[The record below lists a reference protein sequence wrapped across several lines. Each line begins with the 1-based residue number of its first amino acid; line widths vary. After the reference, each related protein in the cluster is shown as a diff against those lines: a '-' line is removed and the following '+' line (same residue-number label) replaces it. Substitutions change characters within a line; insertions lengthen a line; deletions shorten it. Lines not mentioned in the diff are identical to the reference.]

1 MPIYPLDRGRK
12 REALMR
18 KTLRLF
24 ALAIVAMA
32 ALSGAFAEAK
42 YHVGIVTGT
51 VSQSEDDLR
60 GAEAMIKEYGD
71 VKSGGMI
78 QHLTYPANFMAEQ
91 ETTISQIVSLANDP
105 KMKAIVM
112 NQAVPGATEGFRRVK
127 ELRPDILLLAGVPQ
141 EDPLVI
147 SKIADLVMR
156 NDFVS
161 SGYRIVWTAKQL
173 GAKTF
178 VHISFPRHMSVE
190 TLTRRR
196 MIFEQACNDLGLK
209 FVFETA
215 PDPTSEVGVVGAQQ
229 FMLEN
234 VPAWVQKYGKDTCF
248 FATND
253 AHTEPLIKQVVQYGG
268 IFVEASLPSPL
279 LGYPGALGID
289 LKAEKG
295 NFPAI
300 MKKVEEVVVA
310 KGGSGRLGTWS
321 YSFGYCAT
329 CGLTQH
335 AMNVIEGKSKMLS
348 MADIFKAFGKY
359 TPGTKWGGSW
369 YVDASTGVKLPNFAL
384 LLQDTYIFGKGP
396 MKSADIDV
404 PEKYLKISSGLAKKP

>member
-1 MPIYPLDRGRK
+1 MLK
-12 REALMR
+12 RTAVLAL
-18 KTLRLF
+18 
-24 ALAIVAMA
+24 ALAIMSTA
-32 ALSGAFAEAK
+32 AFAQAK
-42 YHVGIVTGT
+42 YHIGIATGT

-60 GAEAMIKEYGD
+60 GAEAMFKEYGD

-78 QHLTYPANFMAEQ
+78 QHVTYPNNFMAEQ

-105 KMKAIVM
+105 LMKAIIM
-112 NQAVPGATEGFRRVK
+112 NQAVPGATEAFRRVK
-127 ELRPDILLLAGVPQ
+127 EMRPDILLLAGVPQ
-141 EDPLVI
+141 EDPIVI
-147 SKIADLVMR
+147 SSIADLVMR

-161 SGYRIVWTAKQL
+161 AGYRIIWTAKQL

-196 MIFEQACNDLGLK
+196 MIMEQACKDLGIK
-209 FVFETA
+209 WVFETA
-215 PDPTSEVGVVGAQQ
+215 PDPTSDVGIVGAQQ

-234 VPAWVQKYGKDTCF
+234 VPVWVKKYGKDTAF

-289 LKAEKG
+289 LKDEKG

-300 MKKVEEVVVA
+300 MKKVESVIAA
-310 KGGSGRLGTWS
+310 KGASGRLGTWA

-329 CGLTQH
+329 TGLTEH
-335 AMNVIEGKSKMLS
+335 AIRVIEGRSKMLNIS
-348 MADIFKAFGKY
+348 DIFSAFGKY

-369 YVDASTGVKLPNFAL
+369 YVDGGTGVKLKNFLL
-384 LLQDTYIFGKGP
+384 LLQDTYIFGRGY
-396 MKSADIDV
+396 MKSAEIEV
-404 PEKYLKISSGLAKKP
+404 PEKYLSITSGLKK

>member
-1 MPIYPLDRGRK
+1 MNVRK
-12 REALMR
+12 SMA
-18 KTLRLF
+18 RL
-24 ALAIVAMA
+24 ALALCVAVPCTMA
-32 ALSGAFAEAK
+32 QAAAK
-42 YHVGIVTGT
+42 YHIGIITGT

-71 VKSGGMI
+71 VKNGGMI
-78 QHLTYPANFMAEQ
+78 QHLTYPNNFMAEQ
-91 ETTISQIVSLANDP
+91 QTTISQIVSLANDP
-105 KMKAIVM
+105 LMKAIVM
-112 NQAVPGATEGFRRVK
+112 NQAVPGAAEGFRRVR
-127 ELRPDILLLAGVPQ
+127 EMRPDILLLGGVPQ
-141 EDPLVI
+141 EDPLVVA
-147 SKIADLVMR
+147 KTADLIMR

-161 SGYRIVWTAKQL
+161 AGYRVIWAAKKL

-196 MIFEQACNDLGLK
+196 MIFEQACNDLGIK

-215 PDPTSEVGVVGAQQ
+215 PDPTSDVGVVGAQQ

-234 VPAWVQKYGKDTCF
+234 VPKWVKKYGKETAF
-248 FATND
+248 YATND
-253 AHTEPLIKQVVQYGG
+253 AHTEPLIRQVVEFGG

-300 MKKVEEVVVA
+300 MKKVEEAVVA

-321 YSFGYCAT
+321 YSFGYSAS

-335 AMNVIEGKSKMLS
+335 AINVIEGKSKMTN
-348 MADIFKAFGKY
+348 MKDIFKAFAKY
-359 TPGTKWGGSW
+359 TPGAKWGGSY
-369 YVDASTGVKLPNFAL
+369 YVDASTGVKLDNFVL
-384 LLQDTYIFGKGP
+384 LLQDTYIFGKGYI
-396 MKSADIDV
+396 KSAEVKV
-404 PEKYLKISSGLAKKP
+404 PEKYLKISSGLKKK

>member
-1 MPIYPLDRGRK
+1 MKNGMKI
-12 REALMR
+12 AW
-18 KTLRLF
+18 F
-24 ALAIVAMA
+24 AALALLFTAPGSTFA
-32 ALSGAFAEAK
+32 AAK
-42 YHVGIVTGT
+42 YHIGIVTGT

-71 VKSGGMI
+71 VKDGGMI
-78 QHLTYPANFMAEQ
+78 QHITYPNNFMAEQ

-105 KMKAIVM
+105 LMKAIVM
-112 NQAVPGATEGFRRVK
+112 NQAVPGATEGFRRVR
-127 ELRPDILLLAGVPQ
+127 EARPDILLLAGVPQ

-147 SKIADLVMR
+147 SSIADLVMR

-161 SGYRIVWTAKQL
+161 AGYRVVWAAKQL

-196 MIFEQACNDLGLK
+196 MIFEEAAKDLGLT

-215 PDPTSEVGVVGAQQ
+215 PDPTSDVGVVGAQQ
-229 FMLEN
+229 FMLEK
-234 VPAWVQKYGKDTCF
+234 VPQWVKKYGKNTCF
-248 FATND
+248 YATND
-253 AHTEPLIKQVVQYGG
+253 AHTEPLIKQVVDYGG

-300 MKKVEEVVVA
+300 LKKVEEAVVS
-310 KGGSGRLGTWS
+310 KGGKGRLGTWA
-321 YSFGYCAT
+321 YSFGFSAT
-329 CGLTQH
+329 TGLTQH
-335 AMNVIEGKSKMLS
+335 AMNVIEGKSKMTN
-348 MADIFKAFGKY
+348 MANIFAAFGKY
-359 TPGTKWGGSW
+359 TPGSKWGGSW
-369 YVDASTGVKLPNFAL
+369 YVDASTGVKLKNFVL
-384 LLQDTYIFGKGP
+384 LLQDTYIFGKGYI
-396 MKSADIDV
+396 KSAEIEV
-404 PEKYLKISSGLAKKP
+404 PEKYLKISSGLKKKP

>member
-1 MPIYPLDRGRK
+1 MKKL
-12 REALMR
+12 ALAALAATMM
-18 KTLRLF
+18 LF
-24 ALAIVAMA
+24 AAGGLT
-32 ALSGAFAEAK
+32 AEAK
-42 YHVGIVTGT
+42 YHIGIITGT

-71 VKSGGMI
+71 VKDGGMI

-105 KMKAIVM
+105 KMKAIIM
-112 NQAVPGATEGFRRVK
+112 NQAVPGATEGFRRVREMRK
-127 ELRPDILLLAGVPQ
+127 DILLLAGVPQ
-141 EDPLVI
+141 EDPIVI
-147 SKIADLVMR
+147 CSIADLVMR

-161 SGYRIVWTAKQL
+161 AGYRVIWTAKQL

-196 MIFEQACNDLGLK
+196 MIFEQACKDLGIK
-209 FVFETA
+209 WVFETA
-215 PDPTSEVGVVGAQQ
+215 PDPTSDVGVVGAQQ

-234 VPAWVQKYGKDTCF
+234 VPQWVKKYGKDTAF
-248 FATND
+248 YATND
-253 AHTEPLIKQVVQYGG
+253 AHTDPLIKQSVQSGG

-279 LGYPGALGID
+279 LGFPGALGID

-300 MKKVEEVVVA
+300 MNTIENVIKQ
-310 KGGSGRLGTWS
+310 KGASGRLGTWS

-329 CGLTQH
+329 AGLTQH
-335 AMNVIEGKSKMLS
+335 AINVIEGKSKMLNLQ
-348 MADIFKAFGKY
+348 DIFKAFGKY
-359 TPGTKWGGSW
+359 TPGAKWGGSW
-369 YVDASTGVKLPNFAL
+369 YVDASTGARLKNFL
-384 LLQDTYIFGKGP
+384 MLLQDTYIFGKGY

-404 PEKYLKISSGLAKKP
+404 PDKYLKISSGLKKK